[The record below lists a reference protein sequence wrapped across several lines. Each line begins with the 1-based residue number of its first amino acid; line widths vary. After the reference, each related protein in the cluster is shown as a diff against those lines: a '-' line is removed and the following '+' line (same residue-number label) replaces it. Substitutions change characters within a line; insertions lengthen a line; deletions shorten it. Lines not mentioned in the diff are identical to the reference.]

1 MVDQLSRSAI
11 VLRLLLPFALGYFL
25 SYLYRVVN
33 AVLAPDLIAE
43 LDLGPD
49 DLGLLTA
56 SYFITFAVAQLPLGI
71 LLDRYGPRK
80 IEAGLLLFAALG
92 ALLFATGESRL
103 ELIIGRGLIGFG
115 VSACLMAAFK
125 AFTHWLKPQQLPMA
139 NGIIM
144 AAGGLGA
151 LSATTPVQA
160 ALEIM
165 DWRGVFVLLAGLTLL
180 CAAIVFAL
188 VPNYRSTEK
197 EQSASEQLEGVK
209 RVFRDRYFWAIAP
222 VTMLSQASFISIQSL
237 WAGPW
242 IQDVGGLSRHETA
255 DLLFLIA
262 GAMVF
267 GFLFIGTLTAR
278 LARVGIRPVQVAATG
293 MLIFII
299 IQVLIVLIPPAAWLT
314 ASWMAFGFFGTTGI
328 VQYAVLSQH
337 FPRHLGGRVNTAIN
351 LLVFVAAFL
360 LQWISGVVIDL
371 WPQVTPGHYA
381 VESYQTALG
390 ILAAMQ
396 IIAFAWFI
404 RSGVLGRPRT
414 HG

>member
-1 MVDQLSRSAI
+1 MEDQLSRSVIA
-11 VLRLLLPFALGYFL
+11 LRLLLPFALGYFL
-25 SYLYRVVN
+25 SYLFRVVN

-56 SYFITFAVAQLPLGI
+56 SYFITFAAAQLPLGI

-92 ALLFATGESRL
+92 AVLFATGSSRA

-125 AFTHWLKPQQLPMA
+125 AFTHWMKPHELPMA
-139 NGIIM
+139 NGVIM

-160 ALEIM
+160 ALQIT
-165 DWRGVFVLLAGLTLL
+165 DWRGVFVLLAVATVV
-180 CAAIVFAL
+180 CAGIVFAL
-188 VPNYRSTEK
+188 VPDYRSTQG
-197 EQSASEQLEGVK
+197 EQTLGEQIAGVGQ
-209 RVFRDRYFWAIAP
+209 VFRDRFFWAIAP

-242 IQDVGGLSRHETA
+242 LQDVGGFSRDDTA
-255 DLLFLIA
+255 SLLLMIA
-262 GAMVF
+262 AAMVC

-278 LARVGIRPVQVAATG
+278 LARVGVRPVQVSAAG
-293 MLIFII
+293 MFLFILI
-299 IQVLIVLIPPAAWLT
+299 QCAIVLIPPASLLGAAWV
-314 ASWMAFGFFGTTGI
+314 AFGFFGTTGI

-337 FPRHLGGRVNTAIN
+337 FPRHLGGRVNTALN

-360 LQWISGVVIDL
+360 LQWLSGIVIDL
-371 WPQVTPGHYA
+371 WPHVAPGHYA
-381 VESYQTALG
+381 VESYQAALG
-390 ILAAMQ
+390 LLASLQGA
-396 IIAFAWFI
+396 AFAWFVWSAVVAR
-404 RSGVLGRPRT
+404 RS
-414 HG
+414 